1 MEAVRRYEFSLLLLV
16 LLLLAA
22 VAGLAF
28 IFGLFRDLIASSEGA
43 GFLGVVA
50 GAEGDNPLARPA
62 FLVLVFFI
70 GVFVIFFL
78 LSQSR
83 KLHWLAAALFILLL
97 ILIGTP
103 LAAGGN
109 TPSLNIG
116 KPTLLENG
124 LNVQLDQGGVV
135 TSPGGLG
142 TAAGDTSGKPPQSL
156 TLSPEGGHEMP
167 DTPVFRV
174 RGAGNTSY
182 LRVLAATDYDGRVWT
197 AGNGLDFAQ
206 LSRSGISTALSPE
219 VVPGFNIN
227 IEGYSQRLEDNITL
241 TPITKPIPRWDVH
254 FGGLEDY
261 RKDPQ
266 RLISPLGPNWV
277 TTDIAV

>member
-1 MEAVRRYEFSLLLLV
+1 
-16 LLLLAA
+16 
-22 VAGLAF
+22 
-28 IFGLFRDLIASSEGA
+28 
-43 GFLGVVA
+43 
-50 GAEGDNPLARPA
+50 
-62 FLVLVFFI
+62 
-70 GVFVIFFL
+70 
-78 LSQSR
+78 
-83 KLHWLAAALFILLL
+83 
-97 ILIGTP
+97 
-103 LAAGGN
+103 
-109 TPSLNIG
+109 
-116 KPTLLENG
+116 
-124 LNVQLDQGGVV
+124 
-135 TSPGGLG
+135 
-142 TAAGDTSGKPPQSL
+142 
-156 TLSPEGGHEMP
+156 MP